1 MVKLARPGRRGRG
14 SFHALHQLLDRGAF
28 TQVDELVGIRHAEI
42 DLVARLQFVLQHF
55 FAIDECAVA
64 AAHVFEHPA
73 AVARDDLR
81 LLTAD
86 AAVTKSEFVA
96 GLAANAEGRRVQR
109 YIAANAARF
118 NYNNARRAW
127 HGS

>member
-1 MVKLARPGRRGRG
+1 MVKFARPGRRGRG
-14 SFHALHQLLDRGAF
+14 SFHAFHQLLDRGTF
-28 TQVDELVGIRHAEI
+28 TQVDELVGIRHAKI
-42 DLVARLQFVLQHF
+42 DFVAGLQLVLQHF
-55 FAIDECAVA
+55 FAVHKRAMS

-73 AVARDDLR
+73 AVAGDDLR
-81 LLTAD
+81 LLAAD

-96 GLAANAEGRRVQR
+96 GLAANAEWRRVQR
-109 YIAANAARF
+109 HVAANAARF